1 METLNEGGWDPYTLC
16 QINKKMLLSSQTVSP
31 NSLIQGAFFFS
42 FLREPEKVS
51 TINGS
56 LIYHTQYLSL
66 QEHYFLSRETASLNK
81 NGIS

>member
-42 FLREPEKVS
+42 FFKGTGES
-51 TINGS
+51 
-56 LIYHTQYLSL
+56 
-66 QEHYFLSRETASLNK
+66 
-81 NGIS
+81 